1 MVIPCKTY
9 PIIMRIFYIIFSIIL
24 LSTVQVRSQNRFA
37 SQPDQDVK
45 IIKFYPN
52 PAVSIITFDLQ
63 KKSEKTF
70 TLVIYN
76 FLGKKVYE
84 APVQDEKKIIN
95 LSDFFRGI
103 YIYQLKDETG
113 KVIESGKFQVN
124 K

>member
-1 MVIPCKTY
+1 
-9 PIIMRIFYIIFSIIL
+9 MRIFYITFSIIL
-24 LSTVQVRSQNRFA
+24 LSTFQARSQNRFGPL
-37 SQPDQDVK
+37 PDQDAK
-45 IIKFYPN
+45 IVKFYPN

-63 KKSEKTF
+63 KRPEKTYY
-70 TLVIYN
+70 LLIYN

-84 APVQDEKKIIN
+84 APLPDEKKIIN